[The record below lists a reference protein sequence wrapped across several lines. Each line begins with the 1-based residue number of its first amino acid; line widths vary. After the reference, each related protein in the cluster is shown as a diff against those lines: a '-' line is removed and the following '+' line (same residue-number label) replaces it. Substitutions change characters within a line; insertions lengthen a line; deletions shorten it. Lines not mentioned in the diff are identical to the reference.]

1 MDAPPADNPSLEEE
15 DDGDNRCLGV
25 EASGDHDDD
34 AEGGAECLYNQP
46 KKKPPKRKEAP
57 SPTKRKIT
65 IREDQEQR
73 SDEGY
78 DSDGMK
84 GPFWNATRMEGNQL
98 SDDEEDD
105 DDDDNNDLR
114 EVLLNA
120 PPPPLPPPPINA
132 TVSVPDNGGDLINN
146 SVGKQVIDLINDS
159 VGKHVPIDDE
169 KLNTMK
175 VKEIKDQLK
184 HRDLPSSNGIR
195 TVLLD
200 RLKAAL
206 KEKKPYYSLE
216 QLKSLKKK
224 KKKKTNV
231 ASASTGLSGFPSTA
245 YWKELKGT
253 TTAVDPTNPTF
264 ANARPPTVPEEDADV
279 PLNKKYNFEEVIDV
293 PVFSAKT
300 KVYEFKRN
308 GEIKIDVATKEPIMK
323 KIPRKHGAV
332 NPVFIKKHKLSKM
345 SRPHEF
351 ADAFIPFKSKYSSYE
366 NTAGGFSF
374 LNLTKWTNTKAMNA
388 DAGKDGSTYKD
399 FVPFSVRE
407 LRSHFGLYV
416 LQGLSPS
423 PRVEYKFKPQTA
435 DPVNGNDYV
444 YQSFGQKMNRERR
457 HKHFK
462 AFLSFQDPTMKVP
475 SRDSFPNWKVRPL
488 LQWINHIGPLAWM
501 LGMNISVDEM
511 TMRMKGVHRDRMT
524 IKFKAEG
531 DGFMTDALC
540 QEGYCYQH
548 YMRNEPAPQK
558 YLNMGFSPLHC
569 RVLALFDSLHDELH
583 NCGMDNLYNSA
594 KFCRGAY
601 LHPKKVLCHGV
612 ARKGGRGVPEC
623 VKQLEVTRR
632 SEQLRV
638 RGTVKAALLLGDDH
652 VPCLVASSVYDTK
665 PVHYLS
671 MVSIRIEWIEVKKKA
686 FNVDT
691 NQWEEIKFLRMNFIN
706 NYNFTMG
713 HVDVSDQLRGSY
725 RIDLWVRNR
734 KWWWTMVFWGIGT
747 LLTNAY
753 VVYKKV
759 NELEGVEAKHLLTH
773 YEFRKDIALYWI
785 NPQRTASPATATA
798 NSDCGRSAGTSMTS
812 SRRKRPRLLFT
823 SPNSVVST
831 LTVPTTVSTGTP
843 STSSTVS
850 DASLDVNGSLNCR
863 LNRTL
868 DHYPRPA
875 AEMRRCALHM
885 WCGKMRVE
893 STLLYCKT
901 CNVTVCSEC
910 YRLFHV
916 EADLVEKKKEIEKK
930 LRRTFDWK
938 KTKSKKKMKGNK
950 YHDFD

>member
-15 DDGDNRCLGV
+15 DDGDNCCLGV

-34 AEGGAECLYNQP
+34 AEGGAEWVRFRRY
-46 KKKPPKRKEAP
+46 E
-57 SPTKRKIT
+57 
-65 IREDQEQR
+65 
-73 SDEGY
+73 
-78 DSDGMK
+78 
-84 GPFWNATRMEGNQL
+84 EGNQL

-184 HRDLPSSNGIR
+184 HRDIPSSNGIR

-200 RLKAAL
+200 QLKAAL

-231 ASASTGLSGFPSTA
+231 ASVSTGLSGFPSTA

-323 KIPRKHGAV
+323 EIPRKHGAV
-332 NPVFIKKHKLSKM
+332 NPVFIKKHKLTKM

-569 RVLALFDSLHDELH
+569 R
-583 NCGMDNLYNSA
+583 
-594 KFCRGAY
+594 
-601 LHPKKVLCHGV
+601 KVLCHGV

-713 HVDVSDQLRGSY
+713 HVDVAIALIFGYAIESGGGRWYSGAL
-725 RIDLWVRNR
+725 
-734 KWWWTMVFWGIGT
+734 
-747 LLTNAY
+747 
-753 VVYKKV
+753 V

-916 EADLVEKKKEIEKK
+916 EADLVEKKKEIENK